1 MILQHSFESSRKL
14 FEYALCKSSSFSPE
28 LRSSKGY
35 DSNRPQKSHEREEE
49 GKEEN
54 RGEKRLAI
62 PINFIFPTHSLRR
75 FNLVASF
82 SKIHINNNMKNLFIM
97 VKWK

>member
-1 MILQHSFESSRKL
+1 VLYVNRHHFPQN
-14 FEYALCKSSSFSPE
+14 YAQA
-28 LRSSKGY
+28 RVY
-35 DSNRPQKSHEREEE
+35 DCNRPQKSHKREEE